1 MRTHLLLAA
10 LSATTLS
17 FAGGAWAQAPAGK
30 KELVARVIQLQ
41 QPGVENLARQLV
53 EQPALQLMQGAGQA
67 LQRLP
72 AERREAVG
80 QDIQADVRKY
90 VDEATP
96 IVRERAL
103 KASPAVL
110 GTALEERFTEAELK
124 EIITVLES
132 PVLKRFQQTLGELQN
147 TLRERTVSDSRGV
160 IEPKLKALQEAT
172 AKRLGIQPAPTSTPA
187 PAPAATGTK
196 K

>member
-1 MRTHLLLAA
+1 MRHPHLLAA
-10 LSATTLS
+10 AFATS
-17 FAGGAWAQAPAGK
+17 VAFVGSAWAQAPAGK
-30 KELVARVIQLQ
+30 KELVARVVQLQ
-41 QPGVENLARQLV
+41 QPGVENLARLLV
-53 EQPALQLMQGAGQA
+53 EQPAMQLMQGAGQA

-72 AERREAVG
+72 AERRDAVG

-90 VDEATP
+90 VEEATP
-96 IVRERAL
+96 LVRERAL
-103 KASPAVL
+103 KASPAVI

-147 TLRERTVSDSRGV
+147 TLRERTVTDSRAV
-160 IEPKLKALQEAT
+160 IEPKLKALEQST
-172 AKRLGIQPAPTSTPA
+172 AKRLGIQQPQ
-187 PAPAATGTK
+187 APAASGGK

>member
-1 MRTHLLLAA
+1 MRNHQLLAA
-10 LSATTLS
+10 LFATTMA
-17 FAGGAWAQAPAGK
+17 FAGSAWAQTPAGK
-30 KELVARVIQLQ
+30 KELVARVVQLQ
-41 QPGVENLARQLV
+41 QPGVENLARALV
-53 EQPALQLMQGAGQA
+53 EQPAMQLLQGAGQA

-96 IVRERAL
+96 LVRDRAL
-103 KASPAVL
+103 KASPVVL

-124 EIITVLES
+124 EIIAVLES

-147 TLRERTVSDSRGV
+147 TLRERTVTESRGV

-172 AKRLGIQPAPTSTPA
+172 AKRLGIQQPQTPA
-187 PAPAATGTK
+187 ASGSK